1 MEIAIRHFVPKKA
14 PMPAPSP
21 LPGSPPSLAERPAG
35 RTLSIGGSGPGA
47 LLDIRIRLSSTLAL
61 VRLVGELDLSSEH
74 LLADALG
81 CIEAASCRASLVVL
95 DLAGVTF
102 CDAAG
107 LRAMEACAARL
118 TAEGKELR
126 LSNVSRPVARLLAIC
141 HPALPTGSWA
151 SPAGLLSDALAS
163 PQVGAK
169 PPVGQP

>member
-1 MEIAIRHFVPKKA
+1 
-14 PMPAPSP
+14 MPAPAP
-21 LPGSPPSLAERPAG
+21 HPGSPPSLAERSVG
-35 RTLSIGGSGPGA
+35 RTLTSGGSGPGA
-47 LLDIRIRLSSTLAL
+47 LLDIRIRLSSTLAV

-81 CIEAASCRASLVVL
+81 CIEAASCPANLVVL

-118 TAEGKELR
+118 AAEDKELR

-141 HPALPTGSWA
+141 QPALPVGSWA

-163 PQVGAK
+163 PQVRAA